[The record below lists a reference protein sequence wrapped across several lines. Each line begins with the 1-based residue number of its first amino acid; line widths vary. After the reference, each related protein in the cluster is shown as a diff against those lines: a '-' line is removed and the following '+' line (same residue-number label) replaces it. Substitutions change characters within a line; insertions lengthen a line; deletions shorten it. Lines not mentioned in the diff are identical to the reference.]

1 MMEKDFYTFEDLVE
15 IVAALRRGCP
25 WDQVQTHESMK
36 KYLVEECSEVLEAI
50 DAGDMD
56 NLCEELGDVLYQ
68 IMIHTEIEKEK
79 GNFTIEDVVDG
90 ICRKMVGRHP
100 AVFGG
105 EPVEGN
111 LSREE
116 LWEALKRRER
126 EERKSSRKKP

>member
-1 MMEKDFYTFEDLVE
+1 
-15 IVAALRRGCP
+15 
-25 WDQVQTHESMK
+25 
-36 KYLVEECSEVLEAI
+36 
-50 DAGDMD
+50 
-56 NLCEELGDVLYQ
+56 
-68 IMIHTEIEKEK
+68 MIHTEIEKEK

-90 ICRKMVGRHP
+90 ICRKMVARHP

-126 EERKSSRKKP
+126 EEKNSRKKP

>member
-1 MMEKDFYTFEDLVE
+1 MYTFEDLKKIME
-15 IVAALRRGCP
+15 TLRSENGCP
-25 WDQVQTHESMK
+25 WDREQTHESLK
-36 KYLVEECSEVLEAI
+36 KYFVEECAEVLEAI
-50 DAGDMD
+50 DNKDTE

-90 ICRKMVGRHP
+90 
-100 AVFGG
+100 G

>member
-1 MMEKDFYTFEDLVE
+1 
-15 IVAALRRGCP
+15 
-25 WDQVQTHESMK
+25 
-36 KYLVEECSEVLEAI
+36 
-50 DAGDMD
+50 
-56 NLCEELGDVLYQ
+56 
-68 IMIHTEIEKEK
+68 MIHTEIEKEK

-100 AVFGG
+100 GVFGG

-126 EERKSSRKKP
+126 EERKNSRKKP